1 MRETKRELAIVKVK
15 KTGRFAAMIKDKK
28 TQGAIGCSRCE
39 NLAVTLHPSEARGVK
54 PSDMGV
60 WRCSS
65 CGAFRSPCNRLD
77 RGINNLFMKYLI
89 GEIRRSGR
97 LNRKGK
103 EFLEEQVINVRK
115 NRAIEATQQV
125 LIRLALK
132 IGIELP
138 NAVDFVAGDVLLALQ
153 RNRVAT
159 S

>member
-1 MRETKRELAIVKVK
+1 
-15 KTGRFAAMIKDKK
+15 
-28 TQGAIGCSRCE
+28 
-39 NLAVTLHPSEARGVK
+39 
-54 PSDMGV
+54 
-60 WRCSS
+60 
-65 CGAFRSPCNRLD
+65 
-77 RGINNLFMKYLI
+77 MKYLI